1 VAEEDTTNTETTAAP
16 SAAPSAAPPETE
28 AEAAPAPALA
38 TIPQPDPKKHWFW
51 GLGRR
56 KRSVARVRIKPGDGK
71 FIINKREIK
80 DYFPSERDRQL
91 VVSALEATETTK
103 RVDVYVN
110 VNGGGTTGQAGAIL
124 LGVGRALM
132 TANPDY
138 MQLLRDGGYM
148 TRDSRKVERKKPGQ
162 PKARKRFQFSK
173 R

>member
-1 VAEEDTTNTETTAAP
+1 MAEEETTNTDETTAQ
-16 SAAPSAAPPETE
+16 PETVPE
-28 AEAAPAPALA
+28 AAAEAAPVVAVA

-56 KRSVARVRIKPGDGK
+56 KRSVARVRLKPGDGK
-71 FIINKREIK
+71 FIINKREIN

-110 VNGGGTTGQAGAIL
+110 VCGGGTTGQAGAIL

>member
-1 VAEEDTTNTETTAAP
+1 MAEEETTNTEETT
-16 SAAPSAAPPETE
+16 APPEAVPE
-28 AEAAPAPALA
+28 AAVEAAPVAAIA
-38 TIPQPDPKKHWFW
+38 TIPQPDPKKYWFW

-56 KRSVARVRIKPGDGK
+56 KRSVARVRLKPGDGK

-103 RVDVYVN
+103 RVDVHVN
-110 VNGGGTTGQAGAIL
+110 VCGGGTTGQAGAIL
-124 LGVGRALM
+124 LGVSRALM
-132 TANPDY
+132 AANPDY
-138 MQLLRDGGYM
+138 MQLLRDGGYL

-162 PKARKRFQFSK
+162 PGARKRFQFSK

>member
-1 VAEEDTTNTETTAAP
+1 MAEEDTTSTEATTAPTETVPEAA
-16 SAAPSAAPPETE
+16 
-28 AEAAPAPALA
+28 AEAVPAPAVA

-56 KRSVARVRIKPGDGK
+56 KRSVARVRLKPGDGK
-71 FIINKREIK
+71 FMINKREIK

-103 RVDVYVN
+103 RVDVHVN
-110 VNGGGTTGQAGAIL
+110 VCGGGTTGQAGAIV

-132 TANPDY
+132 AANPDY
-138 MQLLRDGGYM
+138 MQLLRDGGYL

-162 PKARKRFQFSK
+162 PGARKRFQFSK

>member
-1 VAEEDTTNTETTAAP
+1 MAEEDTPNTEETTA
-16 SAAPSAAPPETE
+16 PPEAVPE
-28 AEAAPAPALA
+28 VAAEAAPAPAVA

-56 KRSVARVRIKPGDGK
+56 KRSVARVRLKPGDGK

-110 VNGGGTTGQAGAIL
+110 VCGGGTTGQAGAIV

-132 TANPDY
+132 AANPDY
-138 MQLLRDGGYM
+138 MQLLRDGGYL

-162 PKARKRFQFSK
+162 PGARKRFQFSK

>member
-1 VAEEDTTNTETTAAP
+1 MAEEDTTNTETTAAP

-28 AEAAPAPALA
+28 AEAVPEAAVA

-56 KRSVARVRIKPGDGK
+56 KRSVARVRLKPGDGK

-110 VNGGGTTGQAGAIL
+110 VNGGGTTGQAGAIV

-132 TANPDY
+132 AANPDY
-138 MQLLRDGGYM
+138 MQLLRDGGYL

-162 PKARKRFQFSK
+162 PGARKRFQFSK

>member
-1 VAEEDTTNTETTAAP
+1 MAEEGTTNTEETT
-16 SAAPSAAPPETE
+16 APPE
-28 AEAAPAPALA
+28 AAPEAAVDAVPVAAVA

-71 FIINKREIK
+71 FIINKREIS

-91 VVSALEATETTK
+91 VISALEATETTK

-110 VNGGGTTGQAGAIL
+110 VNGGGTTGQSGAIL
-124 LGVGRALM
+124 LGVSRALM
-132 TANPDY
+132 VANPDY

>member
-1 VAEEDTTNTETTAAP
+1 MAEEDTTSTEATTAPTETVPEAA
-16 SAAPSAAPPETE
+16 
-28 AEAAPAPALA
+28 AEAVPAPAVA

-56 KRSVARVRIKPGDGK
+56 KRSVARVRLKPGDGK
-71 FIINKREIK
+71 FMINKREIK

-103 RVDVYVN
+103 RVDVHVN
-110 VNGGGTTGQAGAIL
+110 VYGGGTTGQAGAIV

-132 TANPDY
+132 AANPDY
-138 MQLLRDGGYM
+138 MQLLRDGGYL

-162 PKARKRFQFSK
+162 PGARKRFQFSK

>member
-1 VAEEDTTNTETTAAP
+1 MAEEDTTNTEETTAAP
-16 SAAPSAAPPETE
+16 
-28 AEAAPAPALA
+28 EAAPEATPAAAAEDVPAVAVA

-56 KRSVARVRIKPGDGK
+56 KRSVARVRLKPGDGK

-132 TANPDY
+132 VANPDY
-138 MQLLRDGGYM
+138 MQLLRDGGYL

-162 PKARKRFQFSK
+162 PGARKRFQFSK